1 VHRHFARRPVDRLP
15 HPHID
20 HRRTA
25 APAATAASW
34 RRGACTLL
42 AFAGIGL
49 SAAAAQ
55 TTDGQW
61 TGSSGSE
68 WTDPTNWTSNPVVPD
83 GTATFPNAGSVSTT
97 SVTNTGLVN
106 IGTVA
111 FNADAAAYT
120 FAIQEF
126 FLVNGSGII
135 NNSTI
140 NTQTFDNT
148 GSTAALIFQN
158 ASSASGG
165 PGMVSMTNGFQTT
178 FQNTSTAGSATITN
192 NGALEF
198 NDASSAGSST
208 ITNTAT
214 TNFFGTSTAGSAN
227 ITNTASGT
235 LAFGNDASAGSAVI
249 GNAGTLDFT
258 GGGTAGNAQITNTGL
273 TEFFNSASGGNATIT
288 NDAAGTL
295 TFNDTSTAGDAGIT
309 NAGTLSFNNTGTA
322 GNAAIGNS
330 GTVGFF
336 NSADAGSATIANA
349 AAGTIAFND
358 SSSAFTA
365 TINNAGT
372 LNFLTTS
379 TASGATIGNTAS
391 LGFFNSAGAGSAA
404 ITNAAAGTVTFN
416 DSSSATDATIDNA
429 GTLNFLNTSTAS
441 AASISNSATIGF
453 LNSADAG
460 SATIGNAAAGTITFN
475 NSSSASGA
483 AITNAGSLVF
493 TDTSIAATA
502 TITTTSGGTTQF
514 LLSTSG
520 DTARFITNAGGTVD
534 FSALT
539 GAGTTAG
546 SIEGGGSYV
555 LGAKA
560 LTVGSNNLSTEVS
573 GVISGVGGSLVKT
586 GTGTLTLSG
595 INTYT
600 GGTTINDGTLQI
612 GNGGSSGSIL
622 GNVVTNATLAFN
634 RSDTLVFG
642 TDISG
647 TGMLDQRGP
656 GTTVLTGNATHT
668 GGTTISAGTLQIGNG
683 GTAGTLTGNVVDN
696 GTLAFN
702 RSDTLTFSGD
712 ISGTGMLD
720 QRGAGTSV
728 LTGNASYTGG
738 TTISAGTLQIGNGGT
753 SGTIS
758 GAITDNATLAFNRSD
773 TVVFSGTVSGSG
785 ALNQIGTGTLILT
798 GNNSYT
804 GGTSI
809 VAGTLQIG
817 NGGTSGSI
825 LGNVLN
831 DGLLAINRSDA
842 MSLAGVISGTGGV
855 AQIGSGTTT
864 LTNTNSYTGATSV
877 DAGTL
882 LVTGSIASSSA
893 TVNAGG
899 ILGGTGILGTT
910 VINGGTLSPGTS
922 IGTITIA
929 GNLTFVGPGTYL
941 VEVSPASADRT
952 NVSGTASLDGTLRA
966 VGTGGR
972 YVLGQQYTVLT
983 STGGVSGTFALDVT
997 GDFGVVQPRLVQ
1009 DLNTVYLVLDARAL
1023 APLLPPGTGS
1033 NQRSVA
1039 DVIDSIIAAGQ
1050 APVDFGALFNVPSGG
1065 LPAALSQLTGEIGT
1079 GGPRAGL
1086 LAMSQFLGVMLDPF
1100 ADNRTGLSP
1109 GAGAAPLGFAPER
1122 AALPEAV
1129 SAFAAVD
1136 KAPRPDDR
1144 RWTAWGAVFG
1154 GRTTASG
1161 DAATGSH
1168 FADAHTGNVAGGFHV
1183 RLSPDAVL
1191 GFALAGGS
1199 ATFGL
1204 SDGLG
1209 SGNGNIYQAGFYGT
1223 ARFGEVYVAA
1233 AAALSRV
1240 DLTTDR
1246 IVALPGVA
1254 NRLTADFAAHG
1265 LGGRIEAG
1273 RHFALGV
1280 GDVVV
1285 TPYAALQG
1293 QSFRTPSYGERVASG
1308 STAFALNY
1316 DAQTT
1321 TRARSELGA
1330 GIDGRVAGGA
1340 GYRLSLFGRAAWAHE
1355 FSRDASLAA
1364 AFQAVP
1370 ALGFTVDGA
1379 RPAADAA
1386 LITAGS
1392 ELGFANGVSLRARF
1406 DGLIA
1411 SGASTYVGTGTFR
1424 IAW

>member
-1 VHRHFARRPVDRLP
+1 VHRHFARRPVDRP
-15 HPHID
+15 RHPRSDRHGK
-20 HRRTA
+20 A
-25 APAATAASW
+25 APADTAARW

-42 AFAGIGL
+42 AFAGLGL
-49 SAAAAQ
+49 SAAVAQ

-61 TGSSGSE
+61 VGSSGSE
-68 WTDPTNWTSNPVVPD
+68 WTDPANWTSNPVVPD

-111 FNADAAAYT
+111 FNSDAAAYT

-126 FLVNGSGII
+126 FLVNGSGIL
-135 NNSTI
+135 NNSTT

-148 GSTAALIFQN
+148 GSTAGLIFQN

-165 PGMVSMTNGFQTT
+165 PGAVSITNGFQTI
-178 FQNTSTAGSATITN
+178 FQNASTAGSATIIN

-198 NDASSAGSST
+198 NDTSSAGISA
-208 ITNTAT
+208 ITNNAT
-214 TNFFGTSTAGSAN
+214 TSFFGTSTAATAT
-227 ITNTASGT
+227 ITNVATGT
-235 LAFGNDASAGSAVI
+235 LAFSNSASAGSATI
-249 GNAGTLDFT
+249 GNAGALDFT
-258 GGGTAGNAQITNTGL
+258 SSSSAGLADITNTG
-273 TEFFNSASGGNATIT
+273 TTTFFDSATGGSATIRNSAIA
-288 NDAAGTL
+288 TL
-295 TFNDTSTAGDAGIT
+295 TFNDTSTAGGAFIT
-309 NAGTLSFNNTGTA
+309 NAGTLAFNTSSTA
-322 GNAAIGNS
+322 GSATINSS
-330 GTVGFF
+330 GTIGFF
-336 NSADAGSATIANA
+336 NSADAGSALITNA
-349 AAGTIAFND
+349 AAGTITFND

-379 TASGATIGNTAS
+379 TASGATIGNSAN
-391 LGFFNSAGAGSAA
+391 LGFFNSAGAGSAL

-416 DSSSATDATIDNA
+416 DSSSATDATINNS

-441 AASISNSATIGF
+441 AAGITNSATVSF
-453 LNSADAG
+453 FNSADAG
-460 SATIGNAAAGTITFN
+460 NATIGNAASGTVTFN
-475 NSSSASGA
+475 NASSASGA
-483 AITNAGSLVF
+483 AITNGGSLVF
-493 TDTSIAATA
+493 TDTSTAATA

-514 LLSTSG
+514 LLSASG

-534 FSALT
+534 VSTLT
-539 GAGTTAG
+539 GVGTTAG

-573 GVISGVGGSLVKT
+573 GVISGTGGSLVKT

-595 INTYT
+595 TNTYT

-612 GNGGSSGSIL
+612 GNGGTSGSIL

-642 TDISG
+642 SDISG
-647 TGMLDQRGP
+647 TGQLDQRGS
-656 GTTVLTGNATHT
+656 GTTALTGNATHT

-683 GTAGTLTGNVVDN
+683 GTAGSLAGNVVDD

-702 RSDTLTFSGD
+702 RSDTLTFGGD
-712 ISGTGMLD
+712 ISGTGLVD
-720 QRGAGTSV
+720 QRGAGTTM
-728 LTGNASYTGG
+728 LTGNASHTGG

-773 TVVFSGTVSGSG
+773 TVVFSGAISGSG
-785 ALNQIGTGTLILT
+785 VLNQIGTGTLILT
-798 GNNSYT
+798 GSNNYT

-809 VAGTLQIG
+809 VSGTLQIG

-825 LGNVLN
+825 LGNVVN

-842 MSLAGVISGTGGV
+842 YSFTGAISGNGGL

-899 ILGGTGILGTT
+899 ILGGTGILGNTL
-910 VINGGTLSPGTS
+910 INGGTLSPGTS
-922 IGTITIA
+922 IGTITIT

-941 VEVSPASADRT
+941 VEVSPGSADRT
-952 NVSGTASLDGTLRA
+952 NVSGTAALAGTLRA
-966 VGTGGR
+966 VGTGGT

-1009 DLNTVYLVLDARAL
+1009 DLNNVYLVLDARAL
-1023 APLLPPGTGS
+1023 APMLPPGTGS
-1033 NQRSVA
+1033 NQRNVA
-1039 DVIDSIIAAGQ
+1039 GVIDSIIAAGQ
-1050 APVDFGALFNVPSGG
+1050 APVDFGALFNVPGGG

-1086 LAMSQFLGVMLDPF
+1086 LAMSQFLGAMLDPF
-1100 ADNRTGLSP
+1100 ANDRTGLSA

-1122 AALPEAV
+1122 PALPEAV

-1136 KAPRPDDR
+1136 RAPRRHDR

-1154 GRTTASG
+1154 GRTTANG

-1168 FADAHTGNVAGGFHV
+1168 FADAHTGNVAGGFDV

-1191 GFALAGGS
+1191 GVALAGGT

-1209 SGNGNIYQAGFYGT
+1209 GGNGNIYQAGFYGA
-1223 ARFGEVYVAA
+1223 ARFGETYVAA
-1233 AAALSRV
+1233 AAALSRA
-1240 DLTTDR
+1240 DLATDR
-1246 IVALPGVA
+1246 IVALPGAA

-1273 RHFALGV
+1273 RRFAVV

-1293 QSFRTPSYGERVASG
+1293 QSFRTPSYSERVASG

-1321 TRARSELGA
+1321 MRARSELGA
-1330 GIDGRVAGGA
+1330 GVDGRVAGDA

-1370 ALGFTVDGA
+1370 ALGFTVEGA

-1386 LITAGS
+1386 LITAGG
-1392 ELGFANGVSLRARF
+1392 ELAFANGVGLRARF
-1406 DGLIA
+1406 DGLFA
-1411 SGASTYVGTGTFR
+1411 SGASTYAGTGTFR
-1424 IAW
+1424 VAW